1 MAIPDSLAKLY
12 LLLFLFSGMAAQVA
26 GQSSAAD
33 TLPAVH
39 DTAPVST
46 ARPEDTVSPAPPVV
60 RKAVPADSVPHRR
73 RDTLRTVPAA
83 TDSLRRHHRRD
94 SLQEMPAARA
104 ATDSLRFSARKP
116 EPELRN
122 LPVEWMDILA
132 SNRYLNFGGQAL
144 RVREATFER
153 ESADGLFYLIVGLLF
168 FYAVIRMGFS
178 KYLDNLLTLFFR
190 VSVRQQQ
197 LREQVLQSPV
207 PALLLNLLFVLSG
220 SLYADFFL
228 QYMHGIRRDQFWT
241 WFLYGAGLLTLIYLG
256 KFIFLKITGWIFNI
270 SRATDTYLFIVFM
283 TNKII
288 GIFLLPF
295 LVILSFS
302 GSLISSICF
311 TGSALLIG
319 TFYLYRLIAA
329 YKSLR
334 KEINIS
340 ILLFFLYLCAFE
352 IAPLLLIYKVLLTY
366 WEKAV

>member
-26 GQSSAAD
+26 GQSATD

-39 DTAPVST
+39 DTAPGS
-46 ARPEDTVSPAPPVV
+46 ADRPEDTVSPTPPAV
-60 RKAVPADSVPHRR
+60 RKAMPPDSVLHRR
-73 RDTLRTVPAA
+73 RDTLHTVPAA
-83 TDSLRRHHRRD
+83 TDSLRRYHHRD
-94 SLQEMPAARA
+94 SLQGMPAARV

-116 EPELRN
+116 EPELRD

-132 SNRYLNFGGQAL
+132 SNSCLNFRGQAL

-153 ESADGLFYLIVGLLF
+153 ESADGLFYLIVSLLF
-168 FYAVIRMGFS
+168 FYAIIRMGFS

-228 QYMHGIRRDQFWT
+228 QYMHGIRRDQFWAC
-241 WFLYGAGLLTLIYLG
+241 FLYGAGLLTLIYVG

-302 GSLISSICF
+302 GPLISSICF

-340 ILLFFLYLCAFE
+340 IFLFFLYLCAFE